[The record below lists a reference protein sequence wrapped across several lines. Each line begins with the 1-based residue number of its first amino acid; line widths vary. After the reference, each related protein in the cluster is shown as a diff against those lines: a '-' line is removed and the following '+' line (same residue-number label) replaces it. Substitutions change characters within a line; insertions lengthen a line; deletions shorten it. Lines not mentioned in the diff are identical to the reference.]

1 MIGCGI
7 PIFYPTSVQQI
18 LDFGVHAI
26 AVSRFSGLW
35 TSMKL
40 VSEIVETSASV
51 HVDLDRV
58 TLLYQK
64 MLISQRVALTFVGQI
79 MASNKKNVFINIA
92 YQLFWPMPV
101 RIKSIP

>member
-18 LDFGVHAI
+18 LDFGVYAI

-58 TLLYQK
+58 TPV
-64 MLISQRVALTFVGQI
+64 IPEDVNFPEGGVNIRWPDHGI
-79 MASNKKNVFINIA
+79 NKKNVFINIA

-101 RIKSIP
+101 RIKSIL

>member
-1 MIGCGI
+1 
-7 PIFYPTSVQQI
+7 
-18 LDFGVHAI
+18 
-26 AVSRFSGLW
+26 
-35 TSMKL
+35 MKL

-58 TLLYQK
+58 TPV
-64 MLISQRVALTFVGQI
+64 IPEDVNFQRVALTFVGQI

-92 YQLFWPMPV
+92 YLLFWPMPV

>member
-1 MIGCGI
+1 VMIGCGI

-35 TSMKL
+35 SSMKL

-58 TLLYQK
+58 TPV
-64 MLISQRVALTFVGQI
+64 IPEDVNFPEGGV
-79 MASNKKNVFINIA
+79 NIR
-92 YQLFWPMPV
+92 WPDHGIQQEE
-101 RIKSIP
+101 R